1 MQQLYLT
8 FIEYLPCTKH
18 CCEWFNFS
26 ALIFLTSTVWNTYFC
41 CCCVVVQSLSCVRL
55 FVTPWTAAHQ
65 ASLSFTISRSLL
77 KPMSIE
83 LVVPSNHLILRCPLL
98 LLLSIRV
105 FSDEVALHIK
115 LLKYW
120 SFSFSIS
127 PSSENSGFISFRIDW
142 FDLLAVQGTLES
154 VLQYHNLKASIQAM
168 VFFQW
173 SCKDMS
179 VIVVLSLGH
188 VQFYGKIVA
197 LIIQTFVSK
206 VMSLLF
212 NMAV

>member
-1 MQQLYLT
+1 M
-8 FIEYLPCTKH
+8 
-18 CCEWFNFS
+18 
-26 ALIFLTSTVWNTYFC
+26 TSWTVAYQT
-41 CCCVVVQSLSCVRL
+41 
-55 FVTPWTAAHQ
+55 
-65 ASLSFTISRSLL
+65 SLSFTISWSLL
-77 KPMSIE
+77 KFTSIE
-83 LVVPSNHLILRCPLL
+83 SMMLSNYLILSHTLL
-98 LLLSIRV
+98 HLPSMFPSIKVVSNELAPR
-105 FSDEVALHIK
+105 IR

-127 PSSENSGFISFRIDW
+127 SSNEYTGLISLRTDW

-179 VIVVLSLGH
+179 VIVVLSLSH
-188 VQFYGKIVA
+188 VQLYGKIVA